1 MTTEHSHGTI
11 RSSPDP
17 GEESHPRSS
26 IPIPAPPSPSLLPHP
41 RSPVPIPMS
50 APHPHRGA
58 FLRLLPRPS
67 LSPRGSPSGAELWGR
82 GSHRWSRRS
91 QSPHRPRFGCA
102 TRTLPVSRSSQ
113 QLAVPTLCSPI
124 LPTVLHP
131 FYSPPS
137 LPCPCDP
144 GPGPPGRYLPP
155 LPPLPSCRRPA
166 LRCPH
171 RGRGHRV
178 LMDVSFLQS
187 EAERGDCAANGGR
200 GRGG

>member
-50 APHPHRGA
+50 APHPHRRA

-91 QSPHRPRFGCA
+91 QSPHCPRFGCA

-113 QLAVPTLCSPI
+113 QLAVPTLCFPI
-124 LPTVLHP
+124 LQSSILSTVLHP
-131 FYSPPS
+131 SHVPAIPVPVPPAGT
-137 LPCPCDP
+137 C
-144 GPGPPGRYLPP
+144 RH
-155 LPPLPSCRRPA
+155 CRR
-166 LRCPH
+166 CPL
-171 RGRGHRV
+171 V
-178 LMDVSFLQS
+178 
-187 EAERGDCAANGGR
+187 AAPRSAARIEGAGIES
-200 GRGG
+200 